1 MKYMLC
7 QQNTRILEC
16 MDMLFHFSFT
26 SILVVIE
33 QQKNWN
39 IIFMYVIFVVFNQV
53 ADGMYI
59 DC

>member
-1 MKYMLC
+1 
-7 QQNTRILEC
+7 

-39 IIFMYVIFVVFNQV
+39 IIFMYVIFEVFNQV
-53 ADGMYI
+53 ADAMYI